1 MRVKNSREGRKT
13 SNIHYDMMI
22 LHHDMMV
29 IHYNDTLSSYG
40 NFSLYGGGLDPEY
53 FKNGVRDRKGI
64 ALGGGKKTITG
75 KSEIISLSKY
85 THAKLKQTYNS
96 LYTHNFKRGAY
107 KSHLDSLMI

>member
-53 FKNGVRDRKGI
+53 F
-64 ALGGGKKTITG
+64 
-75 KSEIISLSKY
+75 
-85 THAKLKQTYNS
+85 
-96 LYTHNFKRGAY
+96 
-107 KSHLDSLMI
+107 